1 MTNQLLLIDSRP
13 AWRLDQ
19 ATRAKGL
26 QGVAKARAVLRSIE
40 KKRAEAA
47 DEASRDFTELA
58 GPPVEQPAL
67 PLTDAA

>member
-19 ATRAKGL
+19 ATRAQGL
-26 QGVAKARAVLRSIE
+26 QGVANARAVLRSIE

-47 DEASRDFTELA
+47 DEVAPELTELV
-58 GPPVEQPAL
+58 GQPVEQPTL
-67 PLTDAA
+67 PLADAA